1 MLVNISRFL
10 GVNPEEAL
18 RKTISKFIR
27 RFRHIEESAA
37 AAGRALGDMT
47 LDEMERLWQESKGKT

>member
-10 GVNPEEAL
+10 GINPEDAL

-27 RFRHIEESAA
+27 RFRYIEESAA
-37 AAGRALGDMT
+37 DAGTALSDMT
-47 LDEMERLWQESKGKT
+47 LDEMEKLWQESKKDR